1 MRIAR
6 RYLITGRVQGVGF
19 RYFTQRVAVQHG
31 VSGWVRNTP
40 DGRVEVEAEGD
51 ADAMHQFERQISTGP
66 AGAHVDHVSTTEV
79 AVGPVHSG
87 FSIR

>member
-6 RYLITGRVQGVGF
+6 RYLITGRVQGVGC

-31 VSGWVRNTP
+31 IGGWVRNTP

-79 AVGPVHSG
+79 AGGPVHSG

>member
-19 RYFTQRVAVQHG
+19 RYFAQRVAVQHG
-31 VSGWVRNTP
+31 ISGWVRNTP

-51 ADAMHQFERQISTGP
+51 ADAMHQFEQQISTGP
-66 AGAHVDHVSTTEV
+66 AGAYVDHVGTTDV

-87 FSIR
+87 FTIR

>member
-1 MRIAR
+1 MLVAR
-6 RYLITGRVQGVGF
+6 RLIVTGRVQGVGF

-31 VSGWVRNTP
+31 IGGWVRNTP

-66 AGAHVDHVSTTEV
+66 AGAHVDHVGTTEV
-79 AVGPVHSG
+79 AVGPIHSG